1 MPVADFDLYLV
12 TDRNQT
18 EGRDLI
24 WVVEQALDG
33 GVDAVQLR
41 EKDLCGKDL
50 FLLAEAA
57 RNLTSRY
64 GARLFVNDRIDV
76 ALAVEAD
83 GVQLGNAT
91 IPIAAARQMIGAERM
106 IGVSVHALPEAQDAR
121 QAGAD
126 FIVFGPTYFTPSK
139 ASYGPPQGLAP
150 LQKIVEKISLPV
162 YAIGGVKLSNI
173 DELKLTGMRGIALIS
188 AIISS
193 KDPKDSA
200 KKFLERLRR

>member
-41 EKDLCGKDL
+41 EKDLYGKDL

-57 RNLTSRY
+57 RKLTSRY

-91 IPIAAARQMIGAERM
+91 IPIAAARQMLGAQRM
-106 IGVSVHALPEAQDAR
+106 IGVSVHALSEAQEAH

-126 FIVFGPTYFTPSK
+126 FIVFGPVYFTPSK
-139 ASYGPPQGLAP
+139 ASYGPPQGLTP

-173 DELKLTGMRGIALIS
+173 DELKLTGIRGIALIS

-193 KDPKDSA
+193 TDPKNNA
-200 KKFLERLRR
+200 KKFLKRLRG